1 MKLNINSPIFQFLG
15 MLYDFIL
22 LNILFILSC
31 LPLFTIGTSIT
42 ALYYVTMQE
51 ARMEHGYIFKSYIKS
66 WKQNFVQSTL
76 IWGVFFTI
84 GSILFFNLIFWN
96 NPKNL
101 VGTIIFVLMV
111 IGSVIY
117 VICFIYIFP
126 LLARF
131 KNTIKQTLQNAF
143 LISLQNLKTTI
154 LLLLMNGL
162 FIFLCV
168 ILPWSKIFMVLLGFS
183 FFAYCNSFLL
193 IRVFKQYEPEE
204 DHHEIQ

>member
-15 MLYDFIL
+15 MLYDFVL

-51 ARMEHGYIFKSYIKS
+51 ARMEQGYIFKSYIKS

-76 IWGVFFTI
+76 IWGVLFTI
-84 GSILFFNLIFWN
+84 GSILLFNLIFWN

-101 VGTIIFVLMV
+101 VGTIIFALMI
-111 IGSVIY
+111 IGSIIY
-117 VICFIYIFP
+117 VICFIYVFP

-154 LLLLMNGL
+154 LLLLMNSL

-204 DHHEIQ
+204 EHAEIQ